1 MNMLRTLLLLV
12 LTLAFL
18 FGSIMKFVG
27 KFVGKLGTLYEVAN
41 YVAN

>member
-12 LTLAFL
+12 LTLAFV
-18 FGSIMKFVG
+18 FGSIM